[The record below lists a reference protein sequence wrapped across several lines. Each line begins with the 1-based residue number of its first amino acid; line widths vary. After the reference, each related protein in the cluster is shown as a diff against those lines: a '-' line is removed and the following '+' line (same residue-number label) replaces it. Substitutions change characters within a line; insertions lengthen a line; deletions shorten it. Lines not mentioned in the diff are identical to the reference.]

1 MRAIYGLHT
10 EPSVVQKAVD
20 NLRASGIADR
30 DILVISSEP
39 IEEWEFS
46 HRDAATWLYWI
57 AGGGGV
63 LGLATGSLLTS
74 ATEKAWPL
82 TTGNMPIVSWW
93 PNLVIMFELTMLG
106 AILATVIALF
116 VTTKLGRQPPLYDV
130 EVADGQILVGVVA
143 PPAASLDAVTGA
155 LVASGISTVKTIDPL
170 S

>member
-1 MRAIYGLHT
+1 VKAIYGLHT

-63 LGLATGSLLTS
+63 VGLAAAVLLTT
-74 ATEKAWPL
+74 ATENAWPL
-82 TTGNMPIVSWW
+82 TTGRMPIVSWW
-93 PNLVIMFELTMLG
+93 PNMVIMFELTMLG
-106 AILATVIALF
+106 AILATVITLL
-116 VTTKLGRQPPLYDV
+116 VTTKLGRQPPLYDI

-143 PPAASLDAVTGA
+143 SGGASLDAVTGA
-155 LVASGISTVKTIDPL
+155 LVGSGISTVKTIDSL